1 MISYAQNAEDVVLRR
16 AFADVDLGFY
26 VDVGASSPTDD
37 SVTRHFYERGWRG
50 VNVEPDFADFEE
62 LVAARPRDV
71 NLNAAVGSSTGQL
84 RFQAGH
90 VRGHGTV
97 SEDGDGVQIE
107 QLSLEEIFDRFV
119 PENGVEFLKVD
130 VEGWEGPVLASANWK
145 RTRPK
150 IVVVEAV
157 DPDGKPSHGAWEP
170 RLIEAGYQFALF
182 DGLNRF
188 YCRGE
193 DAGRLLPRLGSPANV
208 RDMWRDARE
217 VRIQERLQAE
227 AATAAET
234 DGLLASAE
242 ARLAEVETR
251 LAEAEA
257 ETARQRAAHTET
269 MAALAGTR
277 DALAAERERCEQ
289 ILAELAAVRASTSW
303 RATSPARDM
312 SRFVKLL
319 RR

>member
-84 RFQAGH
+84 RFQSGH

-119 PENGVEFLKVD
+119 PESGVEFLKVD
-130 VEGWEGPVLASANWK
+130 VEGWEGPVLASAGWK

-157 DPDGKPSHGAWEP
+157 DADGKPSHEAWEP
-170 RLIEAGYQFALF
+170 GLVDAGYQFALF

-193 DAGRLLPRLGSPANV
+193 DAGRLLPRLGTPANV
-208 RDMWRDARE
+208 RDVWRDARE
-217 VRIQERLQAE
+217 VRVQERLQAE
-227 AATAAET
+227 TAREREAHAETTAALT
-234 DGLLASAE
+234 GAK
-242 ARLAEVETR
+242 
-251 LAEAEA
+251 
-257 ETARQRAAHTET
+257 
-269 MAALAGTR
+269 
-277 DALAAERERCEQ
+277 DALVVERERREQ
-289 ILAELAAVRASTSW
+289 ITAELAVERERREQIMAELAAIRASTSW
-303 RATSPARDM
+303 RMTAPVRDL
-312 SRFVKLL
+312 SRFAKLL